1 MIHPGL
7 LREAADEI
15 DDPFDDKEDE
25 LCTILRQAADHIEQL
40 EKRNDSE
47 RSEKE
52 DQLFSELADA
62 IYGDGGKGELTIV
75 EVLQDA
81 VKLVKSKRKG
91 AEMGHRHE
99 ALKAAEDIVAFENK
113 QLSKLKRGADVS
125 EMANFIEVAMKK
137 IKPDRERLPDT
148 RQSITHKFKVNTTK
162 GYMIVGLYEDGRPG
176 ELFIEIAKEG
186 STVGGLCDAIGILT
200 SIALQRGVPMEELAR
215 KFRATLFEPAGPT
228 LNREQSQ
235 ATSIIDYVFT
245 WLGRRFCPEFK
256 AEYERL
262 MEAKGSE

>member
-7 LREAADEI
+7 LREAADKI
-15 DDPFDDKEDE
+15 DDPFEDTQDE
-25 LCTILRQAADHIEQL
+25 LCIILRQAADRIEQL
-40 EKRNDSE
+40 EK
-47 RSEKE
+47 
-52 DQLFSELADA
+52 
-62 IYGDGGKGELTIV
+62 DG
-75 EVLQDA
+75 Q
-81 VKLVKSKRKG
+81 KS
-91 AEMGHRHE
+91 H
-99 ALKAAEDIVAFENK
+99 
-113 QLSKLKRGADVS
+113 
-125 EMANFIEVAMKK
+125 
-137 IKPDRERLPDT
+137 RERLPDT
-148 RQSITHKFKVNTTK
+148 RQSITHKFKVDTTK

-215 KFRATLFEPAGPT
+215 KFRATSFEPAGPT

-235 ATSIIDYVFT
+235 ATSIIDYVFL
-245 WLGRRFCPEFK
+245 WLGRHFCPEFK